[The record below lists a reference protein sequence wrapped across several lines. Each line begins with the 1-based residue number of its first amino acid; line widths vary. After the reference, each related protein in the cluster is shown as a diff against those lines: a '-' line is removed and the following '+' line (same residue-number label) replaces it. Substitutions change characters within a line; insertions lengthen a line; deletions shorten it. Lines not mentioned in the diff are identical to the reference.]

1 MSVDLTPVL
10 LSIDFLN
17 KENDVD
23 DLGFHYIDVHKAW
36 FHTPTSSLIFMHEL
50 FSRGDEEIALLVFNR
65 TGENPSQWLIECLK
79 NPLDDIVA

>member
-1 MSVDLTPVL
+1 
-10 LSIDFLN
+10 
-17 KENDVD
+17 
-23 DLGFHYIDVHKAW
+23 
-36 FHTPTSSLIFMHEL
+36 MHEL